1 MEENNIRVASKI
13 KEQFLNYKNK
23 IDIIIPYYNEQGSLV
38 QLVESIIKFTR
49 NIEYTVYLVNDG
61 CNSTDIKFF
70 FDKYNKHIKILD
82 MPKNSGFGAAVN
94 HGLRNSFEKLK
105 VVLHSDCLVEN
116 AVWLSN
122 LYSSYVELSKQGCAL
137 VTSKTNNSG
146 TKFNILENL
155 NIDNID
161 DVILDVSYVPFYSA
175 MFSIDLI
182 GKIGFIKPYPYMGY
196 ENEEFCARLLKAGY
210 KIGLS
215 GKSFI
220 KHHGGKTVSKICS
233 KNPDIKNIIKLN
245 RDLCKNDIRLLF
257 AKK

>member
-1 MEENNIRVASKI
+1 MEENNTMISRPI
-13 KEQFLNYKNK
+13 KESFTNYNNK

-49 NIEYTVYLVNDG
+49 NIEYNIYLVNDG

-70 FDKYNKHIKILD
+70 FEKYNKHIKILD

-105 VVLHSDCLVEN
+105 IILHSDCVVEN
-116 AVWLSN
+116 VMWLSN
-122 LYSSYVELSKQGCAL
+122 LYTSYIELSKQGCGL
-137 VTSKTNNSG
+137 VTSKTDNSG
-146 TKFNILENL
+146 TKFKILENL
-155 NIDNID
+155 DVDNNKDI
-161 DVILDVSYVPFYSA
+161 ILDVSHIPFYSV

-182 GKIGFIKPYPYMGY
+182 GNIGFIKPYPYMGY
-196 ENEEFCARLLKAGY
+196 EDEEFCARLLKKGY

-220 KHHGGKTVSKICS
+220 KHHGGRTISKICS
-233 KNPDIKNIIKLN
+233 KNPNVKNIIKAN
-245 RDLCKNDIRLLF
+245 RDLCKNDIKLLF

>member
-1 MEENNIRVASKI
+1 
-13 KEQFLNYKNK
+13 
-23 IDIIIPYYNEQGSLV
+23 
-38 QLVESIIKFTR
+38 
-49 NIEYTVYLVNDG
+49 
-61 CNSTDIKFF
+61 
-70 FDKYNKHIKILD
+70 
-82 MPKNSGFGAAVN
+82 
-94 HGLRNSFEKLK
+94 
-105 VVLHSDCLVEN
+105 LHSDCLVEN
-116 AVWLSN
+116 TVWLSN
-122 LYSSYVELSKQGCAL
+122 LYYSYIELSKQGCAL

-146 TKFNILENL
+146 TKFNILENS

-161 DVILDVSYVPFYSA
+161 DAVLDISYIPFYSV

-233 KNPDIKNIIKLN
+233 KNPNIKNIIKSN
-245 RDLCKNDIRLLF
+245 RDLCKNDIKLLF
-257 AKK
+257 TKK

>member
-1 MEENNIRVASKI
+1 MEENNIRVARKI

-49 NIEYTVYLVNDG
+49 NVEYTVYLVNDG

-94 HGLRNSFEKLK
+94 YGLKNSFEKLK
-105 VVLHSDCLVEN
+105 VILHSDCLVEN
-116 AVWLSN
+116 TVWLSN
-122 LYSSYVELSKQGCAL
+122 LYYSYIELSKQGCAL

-146 TKFNILENL
+146 TKFNILENS

-161 DVILDVSYVPFYSA
+161 DAVLDISYIPFYSV

-196 ENEEFCARLLKAGY
+196 ENEEYCARLLKAGY

-233 KNPDIKNIIKLN
+233 KNPNIKNIIKSN
-245 RDLCKNDIRLLF
+245 RELCKNDIKLLF
-257 AKK
+257 TKK